1 MKQCDR
7 RRFLMAVGAGA
18 VSVPLSS
25 LVNSRT
31 ALAQD
36 LPLVDPADPVAVALQ
51 YVEESP
57 NPEQLCSNCVLY
69 TDPEAAEQGPCA
81 VFPGKAVLANGWC
94 ASWVVRS

>member
-18 VSVPLSS
+18 ASVPLSS
-25 LVNSRT
+25 LVGSRT

-36 LPLVDPADPVAVALQ
+36 LPLLDTADPVAMALE

-57 NPEQLCSNCVLY
+57 DETQLCSNCVLY
-69 TDPEAAEQGPCA
+69 TDPDAAEIGPCA
-81 VFPGKAVLANGWC
+81 VFPGKAVKAGGWC
-94 ASWVVRS
+94 KSWVVRA